1 MESWVVSS
9 SWLLQV
15 SCYKWRC
22 CECWRLVDIGSF
34 FLGIAGSEGCCV
46 FNFIRNCQTVFH
58 SCTIFYSP
66 AMNEDSTC
74 SISWKSA
81 SWVLNLSH
89 SGGCEEASCGTFT
102 LNCSVMGTCSLVCWL
117 FDMCLCEGSKSF
129 ADFFL
134 LDRLFFPYYWVAELF
149 VSGFHSVCWFMRLP
163 LSQCHITVGLN
174 VLCKHFGS

>member
-102 LNCSVMGTCSLVCWL
+102 LNCSLTSCDGHLFPCVLAVWYVLVWRIQV
-117 FDMCLCEGSKSF
+117 FH
-129 ADFFL
+129 
-134 LDRLFFPYYWVAELF
+134 RLFFIGPTFFSLLLSCRVVCFWISFCLLIYASTLKPVPYYCR
-149 VSGFHSVCWFMRLP
+149 S
-163 LSQCHITVGLN
+163 
-174 VLCKHFGS
+174 